1 MPTRRQGWTAD
12 GTEARCI
19 SLRRRRNSTPRPIQ
33 LRDSS
38 EFASEKE
45 CLSPA
50 TRKFRGARQEFRASP
65 LPSPVP
71 GIEMAEEGGKRKRR
85 LFTFRRRQHVRRG
98 LAVMRFARIREREA
112 AAAASERVA
121 PRRAAPRRVESRAGT
136 LSINVSV
143 SRISQLAY

>member
-1 MPTRRQGWTAD
+1 
-12 GTEARCI
+12 
-19 SLRRRRNSTPRPIQ
+19 
-33 LRDSS
+33 
-38 EFASEKE
+38 
-45 CLSPA
+45 
-50 TRKFRGARQEFRASP
+50 
-65 LPSPVP
+65 
-71 GIEMAEEGGKRKRR
+71 MAEEGGKRKRR